1 VLLPGESDERSERWS
16 LKMAVKTVSLRLPM
30 QGNTQ
35 IENITKA
42 VADALAGAELSAG
55 IVTVFV
61 KHTTASVMII
71 EDEPGIRAD
80 TLTFW
85 DRAVPSDPAWQHN
98 TRNAGED
105 NGHSHLR
112 GQLQGPSVTIPF
124 LDGAM
129 LLGTWQQVV
138 LVDFDTRSRTR
149 ELIIQIMGE

>member
-1 VLLPGESDERSERWS
+1 
-16 LKMAVKTVSLRLPM
+16 MAVKTVSLRLSM

-35 IENITKA
+35 IENITKS
-42 VADALAGAELSAG
+42 VADALAGAGLSAG

-80 TLTFW
+80 TTAFW
-85 DRAVPSDPAWQHN
+85 NRAVPADPAWQHN

-124 LDGAM
+124 LGG
-129 LLGTWQQVV
+129 LLQLGTWQQVV

-149 ELIIQIMGE
+149 ELIVQIMGE

>member
-1 VLLPGESDERSERWS
+1 
-16 LKMAVKTVSLRLPM
+16 MAVKTVSLRLTM
-30 QGNTQ
+30 QGDTQ
-35 IENITKA
+35 VENVTKP
-42 VADALAGAELSAG
+42 VAKALAGTGLSAG
-55 IVTVFV
+55 IVTVFI

-80 TLTFW
+80 TKTFW
-85 DRAVPSDPAWQHN
+85 DRAVPADPSWQHN

-124 LDGAM
+124 LEAAM

-138 LVDFDTRSRTR
+138 VVDFDTRSRTR
-149 ELIIQIMGE
+149 ELVIQIMGE

>member
-1 VLLPGESDERSERWS
+1 
-16 LKMAVKTVSLRLPM
+16 MAVNTVSLRLSM

-35 IENITKA
+35 IENITKS
-42 VADALAGAELSAG
+42 VADALAGAGLSAG

-80 TLTFW
+80 TRSFW
-85 DRAVPSDPAWQHN
+85 DRAVPDDPAWQHN

-124 LDGAM
+124 LGG
-129 LLGTWQQVV
+129 LLQLGTWQQIV

-149 ELIIQIMGE
+149 ELIVQIMGE